1 MKFSLE
7 QLCGSVVCT
16 AQAKKLWNERD
27 RLCVGYPS
35 QIISL
40 DWGYNVLYNNT
51 LKYYWYSF
59 SFHLGLYKKYAV
71 KQKCS
76 GVLWVLRLLRH

>member
-16 AQAKKLWNERD
+16 AQAKKWWNERD
-27 RLCVGYPS
+27 CLCVGYPS

-40 DWGYNVLYNNT
+40 DWGYNQYFIIIHLNITDIVLV
-51 LKYYWYSF
+51 F
-59 SFHLGLYKKYAV
+59 I
-71 KQKCS
+71 
-76 GVLWVLRLLRH
+76 